1 MFINRLNFILLLALV
16 CKVDLKTQLLNLLEG
31 IENAKDAKLIK
42 LASQGVC
49 VLTEIAIQR
58 DTKLPIEGISIVIQC
73 CINGLLQCSWDTKG
87 MEEFLNFA

>member
-31 IENAKDAKLIK
+31 IENAKDIKLIK

-58 DTKLPIEGISIVIQC
+58 DTKLPIEVFP
-73 CINGLLQCSWDTKG
+73 LLYNVVSMDITMFMG
-87 MEEFLNFA
+87 Y